1 MPALEA
7 SHQQPHLVSLVLQS
21 KKALQHGEQL
31 CSKAHALSSAS
42 LQSSVDIFA
51 LDAKVRWLSGAIVE
65 QLKMASSV
73 AKCIEEKR
81 SNLRRQVE
89 SWDILRAKHT
99 SALDSILDALGSQIV
114 PSEFHES
121 SDDSSLFG
129 SQFSDEE
136 SESKFSG
143 SKVKINGHS
152 TISGGKNSLLLSKKR
167 SRDRSRW
174 KTLRDFV
181 DDRAIEDALET
192 MDTDR
197 TALDELL
204 GQTDEYPETLKGTVE
219 AIRNSI
225 PPDVF
230 SSTDN
235 AGPVSVIQ
243 PCLSAQDAM
252 KASMAIRLEDLA
264 RHYDQM
270 ANALRET
277 ERGLDTDI
285 FSEEDIT
292 EMNRDTEELP
302 AIIGELEES
311 MAIIELNHNKLQTFL
326 NSLKKSLEDLS
337 GVLDDLD
344 EFAEI
349 MTEMLYTQETVETK
363 CDEGLNGLHQHL
375 VVLEQLHDRYV
386 SYQTAYNKLV
396 LEMARRRH
404 YCEAVERIVRG
415 MAKQLEEMTMDESR
429 VRGLFNSEYGGHL
442 PEDICLYIENTP
454 TKWQVIPW
462 EGDKLELL
470 PEVPDDLIVEARDK
484 VGFAD
489 NPGTDSL

>member
-1 MPALEA
+1 
-7 SHQQPHLVSLVLQS
+7 
-21 KKALQHGEQL
+21 
-31 CSKAHALSSAS
+31 
-42 LQSSVDIFA
+42 
-51 LDAKVRWLSGAIVE
+51 
-65 QLKMASSV
+65 
-73 AKCIEEKR
+73 
-81 SNLRRQVE
+81 
-89 SWDILRAKHT
+89 
-99 SALDSILDALGSQIV
+99 
-114 PSEFHES
+114 
-121 SDDSSLFG
+121 
-129 SQFSDEE
+129 
-136 SESKFSG
+136 
-143 SKVKINGHS
+143 
-152 TISGGKNSLLLSKKR
+152 
-167 SRDRSRW
+167 
-174 KTLRDFV
+174 
-181 DDRAIEDALET
+181 
-192 MDTDR
+192 
-197 TALDELL
+197 
-204 GQTDEYPETLKGTVE
+204 
-219 AIRNSI
+219 
-225 PPDVF
+225 
-230 SSTDN
+230 
-235 AGPVSVIQ
+235 
-243 PCLSAQDAM
+243 
-252 KASMAIRLEDLA
+252 
-264 RHYDQM
+264 
-270 ANALRET
+270 
-277 ERGLDTDI
+277 
-285 FSEEDIT
+285 
-292 EMNRDTEELP
+292 
-302 AIIGELEES
+302 

-442 PEDICLYIENTP
+442 PEDICLYIENMP

-462 EGDKLELL
+462 ERDKLELL